1 MTRFWPVLIVFLA
14 LAPAAHASTASR
26 DGTTINV
33 VGGDESSNINF
44 DGPGFYYHVNDAAGI
59 TAGAGCEQLSATT
72 VRCGGPSDYSLTGIT
87 ANLGGGNDTFTQVG
101 CYLQVVNGG
110 AGDDTLYTG
119 CEDDVVHGNEGN
131 DFISASDGSDQV
143 FGDAGNDEVRGH
155 NGSDQ
160 VSGGTGVDTI
170 YGDNGTSTKD
180 GSDRIDSRDG
190 EQDQVSC
197 GFGADVVEADDV
209 DVVEGAEFCETVNR
223 QSAEPGPG
231 PGPGPGEDDEAPGLT
246 ATAKKRLSI
255 AKATKKPGYGIG
267 VVVSEDC
274 ELFASLTISK
284 ADAKKF
290 GLGRKKLTLDTVKAP
305 VTADSYA
312 IGLWATGKNARK
324 LKALAA
330 QPGTKRVPARLK
342 VTATDANGNWNERKL
357 DVKLVG

>member
-1 MTRFWPVLIVFLA
+1 VTRFLLAVFALLL
-14 LAPAAHASTASR
+14 LAPAASASTASR
-26 DGTTINV
+26 EGTTINV

-44 DGPGFYYHVNDAAGI
+44 DGGGFYWHVNDAAGI
-59 TAGAGCEQLSATT
+59 TAGEGCESLSATT
-72 VRCGGPSDYSLTGIT
+72 VRCGSSSEYTLSGIT
-87 ANLGGGNDTFTQVG
+87 ANLGAGDDSFTQTG
-101 CYLQVVNGG
+101 CYPEVVNGG
-110 AGDDTLYTG
+110 TGNDTIYTG
-119 CEDDVVHGNEGN
+119 CLDDVVHGNEGN
-131 DFISASDGSDQV
+131 DFISASDGADQV

-160 VSGGTGVDTI
+160 VTGGPGVDQI
-170 YGDNGTSTKD
+170 YGDSGTSTKD

-223 QSAEPGPG
+223 QSTEPGPG
-231 PGPGPGEDDEAPGLT
+231 QDDEAPGLT
-246 ATAKKRLSI
+246 ATAKKRRSI

-267 VVVSEDC
+267 VVVTEDC

-284 ADAKKF
+284 ANAKKF
-290 GLGRKKLTLDTVKAP
+290 GLGRRRLTLDKVRAD
-305 VTADSYA
+305 VNADSYA

-330 QPGTKRVPARLK
+330 LRGTARVPALIR

-357 DVKLVG
+357 KVKLVG